1 MRAPTA
7 RGRRSWRVPGGMRKR
22 YPTGSSPWCSSSSA
36 AAPWRSTRPRRRP
49 STWVRPGSTRR
60 VARRSR
66 SSWRA
71 SIATCSAEFPAMRA
85 GIASLGPRRTSWGD
99 MSHQR
104 ELALAA
110 LLAVAVTV
118 AVLAGGGRSPS
129 RESAFERRTSAFLA
143 GPRGSKASYDVL
155 ARLGVPVERR
165 RRPLFGLTREG
176 ARRPG
181 LLVVL
186 DPPLDL
192 QAAEIA
198 EVVRYVRGGGAVL
211 AAGDG
216 GGIAPCAGWVPA
228 RAGRGLR
235 DSLPVVPRGPEPRL
249 PAVATVLKPV
259 EREDIP
265 PPDASC
271 PLLVASGADT
281 LLAGRD
287 ARPVVLR
294 LRYPGGGQVTLAAD
308 PGYFRNIVWRQTG
321 VAAFAVP
328 LFLAGRRGAIVWDEV
343 HQRFGRGGS
352 LTAGTPPRLVGAPAG
367 WAIPQLAAGLL
378 GAPALAAGGVGAAR
392 PGVDRRPPPPP
403 GHPGGPAGRPGGGG
417 GVGTGAGAAD
427 PENT

>member
-1 MRAPTA
+1 
-7 RGRRSWRVPGGMRKR
+7 
-22 YPTGSSPWCSSSSA
+22 
-36 AAPWRSTRPRRRP
+36 
-49 STWVRPGSTRR
+49 
-60 VARRSR
+60 
-66 SSWRA
+66 
-71 SIATCSAEFPAMRA
+71 
-85 GIASLGPRRTSWGD
+85 
-99 MSHQR
+99 MSHRR

-110 LLAVAVTV
+110 LLAVAVAV
-118 AVLAGGGRSPS
+118 AVLAGRGRSPS

-143 GPRGSKASYDVL
+143 GPRGSKATYDVL

-165 RRPLFGLTREG
+165 RRPLYGLTREG

-198 EVVRYVRGGGAVL
+198 EVVRYVRGGGVVL

-228 RAGRGLR
+228 RAGQGLR
-235 DSLPVVPRGPEPRL
+235 DGLPVVPRGPELRL
-249 PAVATVLKPV
+249 PAVAFVLKPV
-259 EREDIP
+259 EREKPP

-287 ARPVVLR
+287 GRPVVLR

-308 PGYFRNIVWRQTG
+308 PGYFRNIAWRQTG

-328 LFLAGRRGAIVWDEV
+328 LFLAGRRGAIVWDEF

-352 LTAGTPPRLVGAPAG
+352 LTAATLAWLAGAPAG
-367 WAIPQLAAGLL
+367 RALL
-378 GAPALAAGGVGAAR
+378 QPPGGR
-392 PGVDRRPPPPP
+392 RLRPPPPP
-403 GHPGGPAGRPGGGG
+403 GAG
-417 GVGTGAGAAD
+417 GAAR
-427 PENT
+427 PRGR

>member
-22 YPTGSSPWCSSSSA
+22 WPAGASPWCSSSSA

-71 SIATCSAEFPAMRA
+71 SIATCSAESPAMRA
-85 GIASLGPRRTSWGD
+85 GIGSLGPRRTSWGD

-118 AVLAGGGRSPS
+118 AVLAGRGRSPS
-129 RESAFERRTSAFLA
+129 RESAFERPTSAFLA
-143 GPRGSKASYDVL
+143 RPRGSKASYDVL

-165 RRPLFGLTREG
+165 PRPPFGLTREG

-181 LLVVL
+181 PLVVL

-216 GGIAPCAGWVPA
+216 GGIAACAGWIA
-228 RAGRGLR
+228 TRAGQGLR
-235 DSLPVVPRGPEPRL
+235 DRKSTRL
-249 PAVATVLKPV
+249 N
-259 EREDIP
+259 
-265 PPDASC
+265 S
-271 PLLVASGADT
+271 S
-281 LLAGRD
+281 
-287 ARPVVLR
+287 
-294 LRYPGGGQVTLAAD
+294 
-308 PGYFRNIVWRQTG
+308 
-321 VAAFAVP
+321 
-328 LFLAGRRGAIVWDEV
+328 
-343 HQRFGRGGS
+343 H
-352 LTAGTPPRLVGAPAG
+352 
-367 WAIPQLAAGLL
+367 
-378 GAPALAAGGVGAAR
+378 
-392 PGVDRRPPPPP
+392 
-403 GHPGGPAGRPGGGG
+403 
-417 GVGTGAGAAD
+417 
-427 PENT
+427 

>member
-1 MRAPTA
+1 
-7 RGRRSWRVPGGMRKR
+7 
-22 YPTGSSPWCSSSSA
+22 
-36 AAPWRSTRPRRRP
+36 
-49 STWVRPGSTRR
+49 
-60 VARRSR
+60 
-66 SSWRA
+66 
-71 SIATCSAEFPAMRA
+71 
-85 GIASLGPRRTSWGD
+85 

-118 AVLAGGGRSPS
+118 AVLAGRGRSPS

-216 GGIAPCAGWVPA
+216 GGIAPCAGWVPT
-228 RAGRGLR
+228 RAGQGLR
-235 DSLPVVPRGPEPRL
+235 DSLPVVPRRPELRL
-249 PAVATVLKPV
+249 PAVASVLKPV
-259 EREDIP
+259 EREKTP

-287 ARPVVLR
+287 GRPVVLR

-328 LFLAGRRGAIVWDEV
+328 LFLAGRRGAIVWDEF

-352 LTAGTPPRLVGAPAG
+352 LTAATLAWLVRAPAG
-367 WAIPQLAAGLL
+367 WAILQPGAVPPGTPAVAAARVGPARPASDVPRRSPLEHLEALAAGLEGAAGVDTAVAL
-378 GAPALAAGGVGAAR
+378 TVSGLRRRLSRPGQIRPGDAPAWLPAPGVALPPPRGREAAR
-392 PGVDRRPPPPP
+392 GVQQTPRQT
-403 GHPGGPAGRPGGGG
+403 GGG
-417 GVGTGAGAAD
+417 
-427 PENT
+427 